1 MHVFV
6 YIGLNADLF
15 YENTDPRRVV
25 SVVPTSAISGE
36 GVPDLLCLAVEL
48 TQVYLTCTYV

>member
-1 MHVFV
+1 M

-36 GVPDLLCLAVEL
+36 GVPDLLRLAVEL
-48 TQVYLTCTYV
+48 TQVYLTCT